1 MSLIF
6 ILYAGAIL
14 ASTSLIGG
22 LANNGFLNSSLTRS
36 VAGGTVS
43 FTSSNFLIGYT
54 NLEYFI
60 SASANGS
67 LGLSG
72 FVFIGGLSALVI
84 TWVSNLIESGVA
96 VK

>member
-84 TWVSNLIESGVA
+84 TWVSNLIESGGA